1 MSSHTRD
8 VSTSSWSVGQELFRR
23 LTFGVRQRR
32 VIETQIADSCGG
44 LTAAEIH
51 RMAII
56 DTSISAPSKSAWIA
70 VFAYPPPSCPH
81 WLAEISPM
89 PPRCWE

>member
-1 MSSHTRD
+1 
-8 VSTSSWSVGQELFRR
+8 
-23 LTFGVRQRR
+23 
-32 VIETQIADSCGG
+32 
-44 LTAAEIH
+44 
-51 RMAII
+51 MAII
-56 DTSISAPSKSAWIA
+56 DTSISASSKSAWIA